1 MTIIPNTINLIVPLK
16 SSDPKILENLSI
28 YDDLDLENNFW
39 EKFANFSK
47 SDNDLLTVIDSNP
60 KISQGL
66 IDLDDEFTW
75 AEIQSAIIVSGG
87 NSNVKNMLEVEDVF
101 AYKKYVSKSTEYLTN
116 HEKQYFKAV

>member
-16 SSDPKILENLSI
+16 SYDPKILENLSI

-75 AEIQSAIIVSGG
+75 AEI
-87 NSNVKNMLEVEDVF
+87 
-101 AYKKYVSKSTEYLTN
+101 
-116 HEKQYFKAV
+116 